1 MQTFQTTPKHW
12 GNSLGIT
19 IPKEIIIKEKL
30 SSKKKL
36 MVFIMGESQQQN
48 LANAFGTLKCGKPT
62 QQIMDEIDE
71 GYDEH

>member
-1 MQTFQTTPKHW
+1 MEQFKAIPKKW

-19 IPKEIIIKEKL
+19 IPAEIIKAEKL
-30 SSKKKL
+30 KLNKETIFLVVGDTRKRVKK
-36 MVFIMGESQQQN
+36 I
-48 LANAFGTLKCGKPT
+48 FGTLKIKKPT